1 MGWKTIQID
10 AGDYIRL
17 YLNNLYIKRESGKIT
32 INLSDIDTLLLN
44 NNNIVLSLR
53 LINACLRQNI
63 NIIVCNDKYEPS
75 GYVVPISGHH
85 MSLKILEKQMGWS
98 NVYKGGMWKKI
109 IQNKIDNQK
118 AMLAKNNLSAKII
131 DELNFLKED
140 VKDFD
145 VTNREGHAAK
155 IYWHEQYGVGWTRT
169 HKGAEDALNIMLN
182 YGYTLLRG
190 LVIRSIIKKG
200 LDPRIALFHKS
211 FSNFFA
217 LGSDLMEPF
226 RPLIDHLVYQ
236 YRDAHLFTVEIR
248 DELVKLL
255 TTKVYINTK
264 SYYLNNAIDICIDNI
279 INGKGW
285 KWVTLWE

>member
-10 AGDYIRL
+10 SGDYIRL
-17 YLNNLYIKRESGKIT
+17 YLNNLFIKRESGKIT

-75 GYVVPISGHH
+75 GYIVPINGHH

-98 NVYKGGMWKKI
+98 NVYKGTMWKKI
-109 IQNKIDNQK
+109 IQNKIANQK
-118 AMLAKNNLSAKII
+118 AMLKKNNLDSKTR
-131 DELNFLKED
+131 DDLEFLKDD

-155 IYWHEQYGVGWTRT
+155 IYWHAQFGVKWIRVQ
-169 HKGAEDALNIMLN
+169 KGAEDARNIMLN
-182 YGYTLLRG
+182 YGYTVLRG
-190 LVIRSIIKKG
+190 IVIRSIVKKG
-200 LDPRIALFHKS
+200 LDPRIALFHRS

-226 RPLIDHLVYQ
+226 RPLVDHLVYK
-236 YRDAHLFTVEIR
+236 YKDEHLFTVEIR

-255 TTKVYINTK
+255 TKKVYINTK
-264 SYYLNNAIDICIDNI
+264 SYYLNNAIDICLDNI